1 MEMRLKEKKGGEG
14 EKREI
19 KKKKKKVLWKTML
32 VRKRRKQG
40 PSVSL

>member
-1 MEMRLKEKKGGEG
+1 MEMRLKEKKGGG
-14 EKREI
+14 RGRRGKF
-19 KKKKKKVLWKTML
+19 KKKVLWKTML

>member
-19 KKKKKKVLWKTML
+19 KKKKKVLWKTML

>member
-19 KKKKKKVLWKTML
+19 KKKKVLWKTML